1 MCVCVDLYIC
11 IGCCNI
17 SKFTF
22 KVRIQK
28 FIEDLESYE
37 KQLEDLKSYGNLEDL
52 PKYLKKVQH
61 LDARIHNALD
71 KIQCFNAEEDA
82 YGWKRSQFPL
92 QEHVRHCLLIII
104 ILYNSVHLFMSVG
117 HEVLMNCN
125 AKRFNLVFGS

>member
-1 MCVCVDLYIC
+1 MCVDLYIY

-17 SKFTF
+17 SKFIF

-37 KQLEDLKSYGNLEDL
+37 KQLEDLKSCGNLEDL

-82 YGWKRSQFPL
+82 YGWERSQFPL
-92 QEHVRHCLLIII
+92 QEQVRHCLLIII
-104 ILYNSVHLFMSVG
+104 ILYNSIYLFMSVW
-117 HEVLMNCN
+117 HEVLT
-125 AKRFNLVFGS
+125 KRNIMMLNLVFSS

>member
-1 MCVCVDLYIC
+1 MCVDLYIY

-22 KVRIQK
+22 KVRIKK

-61 LDARIHNALD
+61 LGARIHNTLD
-71 KIQCFNAEEDA
+71 KIRCFNAEEDA
-82 YGWKRSQFPL
+82 YGWERSQFPL
-92 QEHVRHCLLIII
+92 QEQVRYCLLIII

-117 HEVLMNCN
+117 NEVLMNCN
-125 AKRFNLVFGS
+125 AMRFNLVFGS

>member
-1 MCVCVDLYIC
+1 VCVDLYIY
-11 IGCCNI
+11 IGCCNTYI
-17 SKFTF
+17 CKFTF

-71 KIQCFNAEEDA
+71 KIQCFNKEEDA
-82 YGWKRSQFPL
+82 YGWELSQFP
-92 QEHVRHCLLIII
+92 QQKQVRYGLPIITV
-104 ILYNSVHLFMSVG
+104 LYNM
-117 HEVLMNCN
+117 
-125 AKRFNLVFGS
+125 